1 MAAASLRAVAAAAR
15 PGGVAEPAPAT
26 VRHKDLVVSV
36 VVPLRD
42 QEALVRGYARA
53 AAEALGA
60 AFANHELVFVDDGSA
75 DGTAAAVRE
84 LAARD
89 LNVRLVALSRRYGR
103 DIALTAGLDAA
114 IGDLVVVLPGDLRD
128 PPEVAAR
135 LVARALEGG
144 FDVVYARRPPDP
156 SEPWPLRLASRLFF
170 RLSRALTGL
179 DIRED
184 ATGARVLSRRV
195 VNSLAKLKE
204 HNRVMWMLFAYVG
217 YATDAIEAGDEHVPS
232 APANAGAATRQHAG
246 LRERYRL
253 ALDAIIAFSDR
264 PLRYVSAVAVAI
276 SALALLGAVGVV
288 AERLFVREV
297 AAGWASLMVV
307 QLGMFCLL
315 FLLLAIISEY
325 VSRILTETKNRPL
338 YYVREDAGGTRLEIR
353 TIVDAD

>member
-1 MAAASLRAVAAAAR
+1 MAAASLRAAAVGARSSAAGSAAA
-15 PGGVAEPAPAT
+15 T
-26 VRHKDLVVSV
+26 RHKDLVVSV

-42 QEALVRGYARA
+42 QEPLVRAYVQA
-53 AAEALGA
+53 AGEILKD
-60 AFANHELVFVDDGSA
+60 AFANYELILVDDGSV
-75 DGTAAAVRE
+75 DGTATAVRA

-103 DIALTAGLDAA
+103 DIAITAGLDAA
-114 IGDLVVVLPGDLRD
+114 IGDLVVVLSGDLRD
-128 PPEVAAR
+128 PPGLAAR

-156 SEPWPLRLASRLFF
+156 SEPWPLRAASRLFF
-170 RLSRALTGL
+170 RLSRTLTGL

-217 YATDAIEAGDEHVPS
+217 YATDAIEADGAIGDAVP
-232 APANAGAATRQHAG
+232 RQHSG
-246 LRERYRL
+246 LRERYHL
-253 ALDAIIAFSDR
+253 ALDAIIAFSDK
-264 PLRYVSAVAVAI
+264 PLRYVSGVALAI
-276 SALALLGAVGVV
+276 SALALVGAMGVV
-288 AERLFVREV
+288 VERLFVREV

-315 FLLLAIISEY
+315 FLLLAVISEY

-338 YYVREDAGGTRLEIR
+338 YYVREDAGGTRLEIE

>member
-1 MAAASLRAVAAAAR
+1 MAAALPRAAAAE
-15 PGGVAEPAPAT
+15 GALSSVAGPAAAT
-26 VRHKDLVVSV
+26 RHKDLIVSV
-36 VVPLRD
+36 VVPLRN
-42 QEALVRGYARA
+42 QEGRVRDYVRA
-53 AAEALGA
+53 ATAEAAA
-60 AFANHELVFVDDGSA
+60 AFTNHELIVVDDGSV
-75 DGTAAAVRE
+75 DGTAAAVRA
-84 LAARD
+84 LARRD
-89 LNVRLVALSRRYGR
+89 LNVRLVALSRRYGH

-114 IGDLVVVLPGDLRD
+114 VGDLVVVLSRDLRD
-128 PPEVAAR
+128 PPDLAAR

-156 SEPWPLRLASRLFF
+156 AEPWPLRLASRFFF
-170 RLSRALTGL
+170 RLSRRLTGL

-195 VNSLAKLKE
+195 VNSLARLKE

-217 YATDAIEAGDEHVPS
+217 FATDAIEADGGEGTSGDGPHS
-232 APANAGAATRQHAG
+232 SRRHAS
-246 LRERYRL
+246 LRERYHL
-253 ALDAIIAFSDR
+253 ALNAIIAFSDK
-264 PLRYVSAVAVAI
+264 PLRYVSGVAVAI
-276 SALALLGAVGVV
+276 SALALLGALVV
-288 AERLFVREV
+288 VVERLFFREI

-338 YYVREDAGGTRLEIR
+338 YYVREDAGGTRLEIE